1 MTPTDILGS
10 TVLYP
15 VTWTFGYL
23 AALAAL
29 TGAITVTGLL
39 LYVAARQR
47 TRVASY
53 ALGRRLG
60 LSRRAHLASVAIE
73 LLVVLAA
80 GAGAGAA
87 AARVALGPIAGL
99 LDVDAGRPPGPR
111 LVLPLEVLVAVG
123 VGVLMLAGL
132 AAVAAQWAADRQRP
146 ADVMRLGG

>member
-1 MTPTDILGS
+1 VAG

-29 TGAITVTGLL
+29 TGGITVTGLL

-47 TRVASY
+47 ARVASY

-60 LSRRAHLASVAIE
+60 LSRHGHLRSVGIE
-73 LLVVLAA
+73 LLAVL
-80 GAGAGAA
+80 GAGAA
-87 AARVALGPIAGL
+87 AGVAAARLALGPVAGL
-99 LDVDAGRPPGPR
+99 LDVDPGRPPGPQ
-111 LVLPLEVLVAVG
+111 LVLPLGLLVAVAA
-123 VGVLMLAGL
+123 GVLVL
-132 AAVAAQWAADRQRP
+132 AAMTALAAQWAADRQRP